1 MHLTRCLFQLET
13 EDGLLIPKAQAA
25 LERYG
30 HSVVIANE
38 LHRRKFEVAFVY
50 RTHSTDPS
58 VPQFGE
64 SWIRIDLEKDPEKEI
79 EEDIVEEL
87 VKRHKQW
94 LGL

>member
-1 MHLTRCLFQLET
+1 M
-13 EDGLLIPKAQAA
+13 
-25 LERYG
+25 ERYG

-50 RTHSTDPS
+50 RTHNTDLS
-58 VPQFGE
+58 EPQFGV

>member
-1 MHLTRCLFQLET
+1 MVYSQLET
-13 EDGLLIPKAQAA
+13 DDGLLIPKAQTA

-50 RTHSTDPS
+50 RTYSVDPS
-58 VPQFGE
+58 APRFAE
-64 SWIRIDLEKDPEKEI
+64 SWIRIDLDKNPEKEI

-87 VKRHKQW
+87 VKRHKQS
-94 LGL
+94 LQL